1 MIPLSFAQRRLWFI
15 NRFEGPSATYNIP
28 VALRLTGTLD
38 RAALTAAV
46 RDVVSRHESL
56 RTLIVEDRHGEPFQH
71 VLPDNEAHP
80 QVETADVTPDG
91 VAEAVKA
98 AVAHEFD
105 LATEMPLRTLLL
117 RLSPDEHVLVLVIH
131 HIAGDGGS
139 AAPLA
144 RDVSTAYAA
153 RCLGNAPGW
162 EELPVQYTDYTLWQ
176 RELLGDENDPNSVL
190 AAQSSY
196 WEKELADVPQPLQLP
211 TDRPR
216 PATAGHV
223 GASVD
228 FALDPVL
235 LQQVEKLAQDRGVT
249 VAMVLQSALA
259 VLLNRL
265 GGGDDITLGSPIAG
279 RTDEELADMVG
290 FFVNTWVL
298 RTELAGNPAFT
309 DLLTQ
314 VRDKSLTAYDNQD
327 VPFERLVEI
336 VNPDRSAS
344 YHPLFQVMFAWQNN
358 TWPEFDMPGLRVTFE
373 PVSTPTA
380 KFDLLFN
387 LAEVPG
393 EGVRGTL
400 EYAVDLFDRDTV
412 QRIASRF
419 VSVVRQVVAD
429 PGCRIGS
436 VDVLEA
442 GEREVLLGEW
452 IDS

>member
-153 RCLGNAPGW
+153 RCLGNAPGYDQRR
-162 EELPVQYTDYTLWQ
+162 LIYTYNNVRTRFHLDH
-176 RELLGDENDPNSVL
+176 
-190 AAQSSY
+190 
-196 WEKELADVPQPLQLP
+196 EKYRISE
-211 TDRPR
+211 
-216 PATAGHV
+216 
-223 GASVD
+223 
-228 FALDPVL
+228 
-235 LQQVEKLAQDRGVT
+235 
-249 VAMVLQSALA
+249 
-259 VLLNRL
+259 
-265 GGGDDITLGSPIAG
+265 
-279 RTDEELADMVG
+279 
-290 FFVNTWVL
+290 
-298 RTELAGNPAFT
+298 
-309 DLLTQ
+309 
-314 VRDKSLTAYDNQD
+314 
-327 VPFERLVEI
+327 
-336 VNPDRSAS
+336 
-344 YHPLFQVMFAWQNN
+344 
-358 TWPEFDMPGLRVTFE
+358 
-373 PVSTPTA
+373 
-380 KFDLLFN
+380 
-387 LAEVPG
+387 
-393 EGVRGTL
+393 
-400 EYAVDLFDRDTV
+400 
-412 QRIASRF
+412 IASK
-419 VSVVRQVVAD
+419 SSD
-429 PGCRIGS
+429 W
-436 VDVLEA
+436 E
-442 GEREVLLGEW
+442 
-452 IDS
+452 